1 MASVTNLTN
10 QRIADSYVQLIHTG
24 DDGGLGSSALTLYDG
39 DGTASGLK
47 LSTGGIELE
56 DSNTIKLGTGTDLQI
71 YHDGSNSFITNST
84 GILKIATETSG
95 IAVTIGH
102 TTSETTI
109 ADNLTITGNASV
121 GGNLVV
127 TGTTTFNGGT
137 LTLGDANTD
146 NIVFGGEVDSNI
158 IPDDDNTY
166 DLGSSSKEWKDLYVD
181 GVAYV
186 DAINFNGTAI
196 SSTAAELNIV
206 DGGTSATSTTIA
218 DADRVVLNDNGTM
231 VQVAV
236 TDLAAYFDDEITAMP
251 NLVTTAATSVGA
263 LNSGSI
269 TSGFGTIDTGSSAIT
284 TTGLI
289 SGGSLDIDN
298 VLINGSTIGHTDDTD
313 LITLAD
319 GIATIAGEISVTTL
333 DIGGTNVTSTAA
345 ELNLLDGVS
354 GLVQA
359 DFTKL
364 ASIDASAT
372 EINILDGDTS
382 ASSTTIADADRVIVN
397 DNGTMKQVAVTDLSA
412 YFDDEITAMPNLVS
426 TGALNSGSITS
437 GFTSIDIGSG
447 ALSTTGSVT
456 LGATSFGDNNITNVG
471 DIALD
476 SISADGT
483 DINIAVSDNSATA
496 FTIKQG
502 SDAYLIIDT
511 ANSSE
516 SVAIGTG
523 ISGTSISIGHS
534 TSEVTINDNLT
545 ITGDLK
551 VNGDTITQNVST
563 MTINDPIISLQTA
576 DDGAN
581 LGSDTNKDVGL
592 AMFYHNGSSAKT
604 AFLGF
609 DDSDGKLMFVPDAS
623 ISSEVVSGSV
633 GTIKANLEGT
643 INTASQTNIT
653 SVGTLGAGAISSGFG
668 AIDIGSSNLTATGTI
683 SLGGTSFNDN
693 DLTNIGDISAD
704 SISSDGSTFNIAMDD
719 NQAGAFTIK
728 ESSNSY
734 ITLDTTNSSEK
745 IQFHKS
751 LDIDATS
758 DFGSN
763 AMTNVN
769 IDSGSIDGT
778 DVTIGSSKTLDVSS
792 GTLTLANDQISGDKV
807 SGGTI
812 GSTTITALAGDLS
825 LGDNAITNV
834 GDVALDSIS
843 ADNNEIDITLTD
855 NQATALEIKESTNAY
870 LTFVTTNSGE
880 KITLGKKLEAGS
892 VEIEGSAFDING
904 GNIDGAT
911 IATSDITIGSGKTL
925 DVSGGTLTLAN
936 DQISGD
942 KITGGTIGSVTITAL
957 AGNISVGDNNITNV
971 GDISLDTI
979 SSDAGTSIGVT
990 LGTDAGDDF
999 NVGSGKL
1006 VVEGDT
1012 SQTGINTATPTE
1024 KLEVNGGIIATN
1036 SGNRSSGEGIVLDY
1050 VTGSDLG
1057 RISVGDWGTAYEEL
1071 QVEAEKYTLDV
1082 GGSGNILAHHVTNKG
1097 SAMFNTDVGVGRI
1110 GANVV
1115 SVADDATIA
1124 LTDNDGAMS
1133 HVYVY
1138 ERSGGGGAIFEVG
1151 YPIEASIKTATSS
1164 GGLTFDDADT
1174 DGAVCVFSTANNH
1187 AVTFKNR
1194 TGATRNFRI
1203 MMVGAGHPAPI

>member
-121 GGNLVV
+121 GGTLTI
-127 TGTTTFNGGT
+127 TGQTTFNGGV

-218 DADRVVLNDNGTM
+218 DADRVVVNDNGTM

-313 LITLAD
+313 LITVAD

-364 ASIDASAT
+364 ASVDASAT

-447 ALSTTGSVT
+447 AFSTTGSVT

-471 DIALD
+471 DIALS

-496 FTIKQG
+496 LTIKQG

-704 SISSDGSTFNIAMDD
+704 SLSSDGSTFNIAMDD

-892 VEIEGSAFDING
+892 VEIEGSAFDIDG
-904 GNIDGAT
+904 GD
-911 IATSDITIGSGKTL
+911 IATSVTIGGSDTITEFVQDTAGAMFSSNTET
-925 DVSGGTLTLAN
+925 GLTATYQ
-936 DQISGD
+936 DGD
-942 KITGGTIGSVTITAL
+942 GTIDLALDASQTTITSLL
-957 AGNISVGDNNITNV
+957 ATDIVIGEDAETKIDFETANEIHFDTNNAERLVI
-971 GDISLDTI
+971 DD
-979 SSDAGTSIGVT
+979 SDSVT
-990 LGTDAGDDF
+990 LGQGMNFGTLHTDVA
-999 NVGSGKL
+999 VG
-1006 VVEGDT
+1006 T
-1012 SQTGINTATPTE
+1012 SATAVFDVTNTAPANNTGDGIYLFNIVRRGGSYSTRFVGI
-1024 KLEVNGGIIATN
+1024 LGVDNGGVAIIDTIDSN
-1036 SGNRSSGEGIVLDY
+1036 DFTITTSGMVVSASSSG
-1050 VTGSDLG
+1050 
-1057 RISVGDWGTAYEEL
+1057 
-1071 QVEAEKYTLDV
+1071 
-1082 GGSGNILAHHVTNKG
+1082 
-1097 SAMFNTDVGVGRI
+1097 
-1110 GANVV
+1110 
-1115 SVADDATIA
+1115 
-1124 LTDNDGAMS
+1124 
-1133 HVYVY
+1133 
-1138 ERSGGGGAIFEVG
+1138 
-1151 YPIEASIKTATSS
+1151 SINCTATLQPLAI
-1164 GGLTFDDADT
+1164 GD
-1174 DGAVCVFSTANNH
+1174 
-1187 AVTFKNR
+1187 
-1194 TGATRNFRI
+1194 
-1203 MMVGAGHPAPI
+1203 

>member
-56 DSNTIKLGTGTDLQI
+56 DSKTIKLGTGTDLQI

-84 GILKIATETSG
+84 GTLKIATETSG

-121 GGNLVV
+121 GGNLSI
-127 TGTTTFNGGT
+127 TGNTTFGGT
-137 LTLGDANTD
+137 ITLGDASSDT
-146 NIVFGGEVDSNI
+146 IAFGGTITGSLVFE
-158 IPDDDNTY
+158 
-166 DLGSSSKEWKDLYVD
+166 GSSSDANELTLSAGDPSADRTITLPDATDTLVGRATTDTLTNKTLTSPDINSPDIDGGSVD
-181 GVAYV
+181 GVTL
-186 DAINFNGTAI
+186 GTN
-196 SSTAAELNIV
+196 S
-206 DGGTSATSTTIA
+206 
-218 DADRVVLNDNGTM
+218 
-231 VQVAV
+231 AV
-236 TDLAAYFDDEITAMP
+236 TQA
-251 NLVTTAATSVGA
+251 V
-263 LNSGSI
+263 
-269 TSGFGTIDTGSSAIT
+269 
-284 TTGLI
+284 
-289 SGGSLDIDN
+289 IDN
-298 VLINGSTIGHTDDTD
+298 ININGSTIGHTDDTD

-693 DLTNIGDISAD
+693 DITNIGDISAD

-1057 RISVGDWGTAYEEL
+1057 RISVGDWGTAYEPL